1 MYQVWW
7 PEIPGPISPCFSR
20 QRNCIDRVD
29 DILQTAGWTEEEIQ
43 QGQQSGMGGG
53 FGGGM
58 NEDILA
64 NLFRSQGGGFGGG
77 GFGRGGFQG
86 F

>member
-1 MYQVWW
+1 M
-7 PEIPGPISPCFSR
+7 
-20 QRNCIDRVD
+20 
-29 DILQTAGWTEEEIQ
+29 QTAGWTEEEIQ

-77 GFGRGGFQG
+77 GFGRGGFHS